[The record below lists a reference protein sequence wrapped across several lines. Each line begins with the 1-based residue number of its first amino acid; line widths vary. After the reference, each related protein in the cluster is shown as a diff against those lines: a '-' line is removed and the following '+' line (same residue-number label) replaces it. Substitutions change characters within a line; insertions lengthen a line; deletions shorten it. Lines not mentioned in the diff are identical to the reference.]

1 MQIVEVFFCAEFLA
15 SSSYV
20 PSSEADYKDEDDDAH
35 LDREKCETVT
45 QMMLLAFLN
54 AILNRFYH
62 LSIEDN
68 LLE

>member
-1 MQIVEVFFCAEFLA
+1 MQMVEVFFCAEFLA
-15 SSSYV
+15 SSYV

-35 LDREKCETVT
+35 LDREKCELVT